1 MKNGS
6 RFLRV
11 LLALACLHAWPALA
25 APAAEPTPLSLL
37 PPAHPGSC
45 QRHPSQVQAAESAH
59 ALRTLFVED
68 AAREAGL
75 DPLGSLYRGEVQEP
89 ASIARIFTDALDRER
104 LQSARDA
111 RQSLNA
117 IDRCSLPTD
126 AQLSYDIFAR
136 LKDEEIAWSQPEVR
150 RLVAVRPF
158 NHFQG
163 FHMDFAA
170 LVGPGGVLNHR
181 DVSDYRRTL
190 ALYAIFP
197 RVLDNA
203 ILRFREG
210 MANGAVEPRLTV
222 TNMIAQ
228 IDALIAQSPERMPFM
243 GPVSAFPP
251 SIGEG
256 QRKDLHDQ
264 FLKATERQI
273 VPAYRALR
281 AFFAEEYLPMA
292 RGSIGLSQM
301 QGGARLYRM
310 AIERETTLPLEPDA
324 VHRLG
329 LSEVDR
335 IQREMEQVKVQLG
348 FAGPLQDF
356 FDHARSDPRFHPT
369 SAIQL
374 SQGYEAIAARV
385 DKALPRYFSR
395 MPKAHMV
402 IAPYPAYRARF
413 AAGGSYSEGDAQRGQ
428 PGLFQYNTYDL
439 PHRFLSGMTTLYLH
453 EGIPGHHFQISL
465 ARENEALPSFQR
477 FGDNNAFVEGWA
489 LYAETLGYDMGLYD
503 DPLQHWGTLDDEM
516 LRAMR
521 LVVDTG
527 IHAQGWSRAQAVDYM
542 LANSGMGRSDAEA
555 EVDRY
560 VALPGQALSYKIG
573 ALTIQRLRDKARAAL
588 GARFDIRA
596 FHEEVLGAGSL
607 PLPLLETRIDAWIA
621 VGGR

>member
-1 MKNGS
+1 
-6 RFLRV
+6 V
-11 LLALACLHAWPALA
+11 EA
-25 APAAEPTPLSLL
+25 AA
-37 PPAHPGSC
+37 
-45 QRHPSQVQAAESAH
+45 SQH

-75 DPLGSLYRGEVQEP
+75 DPLGALYRGEVQEP

-104 LQSARDA
+104 LQSARNA
-111 RQSLNA
+111 RQSLAA
-117 IDRCSLPTD
+117 INRCALPAD

-136 LKDEEIAWSQPEVR
+136 LKDEEIAWDQPEVR

-163 FHMDFAA
+163 VHMDFPA
-170 LVGPGGVLNHR
+170 LVGPGGVLAHR
-181 DVSDYRRTL
+181 NLADYNRTL
-190 ALYAIFP
+190 ALYGVFP
-197 RVLDNA
+197 QVLDNA

-210 MANGAVEPRLTV
+210 MASGAVEPRLTV

-228 IDALIAQSPERMPFM
+228 IDGLLAQPAEQLPFM
-243 GPVSAFPP
+243 GPVSAFPASVGP
-251 SIGEG
+251 K
-256 QRKDLHDQ
+256 QHKDLRAR
-264 FLKATERQI
+264 FLQATESEI
-273 VPAYRALR
+273 IPAYRALR
-281 AFFAEEYLPMA
+281 AFLAEEYLPRA
-292 RGSIGLSQM
+292 RDSIGLSQM
-301 QGGARLYRM
+301 PGGARLYRM
-310 AIERETTLPLEPDA
+310 AIERETTLPLAPEA
-324 VHRLG
+324 VHQLG
-329 LSEVDR
+329 LSEVAR
-335 IQREMEQVKVQLG
+335 IQREMEVVKGQFG
-348 FAGPLQDF
+348 FAGPLRAF
-356 FDHARSDPRFHPT
+356 FDQARIDPRFHPT
-369 SAIQL
+369 SAAQL
-374 SQGYEAIAARV
+374 SQGYQAIAARV
-385 DKALPRYFSR
+385 EKALPRYFR
-395 MPKAHMV
+395 RLPQARLV

-413 AAGGSYSEGDAQRGQ
+413 SAGGSYSEGDAQRGQ
-428 PGLFQYNTYDL
+428 PGMFQYNTYDL

-573 ALTIQRLRDKARAAL
+573 ALTIQRLRDEAQTAL

-596 FHEEVLGAGSL
+596 FHEEVLGAGAL
-607 PLPLLETRIDAWIA
+607 PLPLLESRIDAWIA
-621 VGGR
+621 SGGR